1 MSVSYCNVNVACVE
15 QLRDIK
21 EEVAGMIKGGK
32 GMAEILKGFSNF
44 VSPPTQVSLES
55 YRMVGIPAYHII
67 STP

>member
-32 GMAEILKGFSNF
+32 GMA
-44 VSPPTQVSLES
+44 
-55 YRMVGIPAYHII
+55 R
-67 STP
+67 